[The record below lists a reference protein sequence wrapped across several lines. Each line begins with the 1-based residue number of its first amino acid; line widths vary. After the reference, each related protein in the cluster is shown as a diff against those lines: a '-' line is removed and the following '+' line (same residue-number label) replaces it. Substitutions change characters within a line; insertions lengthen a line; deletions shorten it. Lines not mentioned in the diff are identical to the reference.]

1 MISGVEVYMSP
12 IAGDRRPQYAGY
24 IRFDSGH
31 YQGTIDRILNISRSH
46 ATLIYEMRFS
56 HGERDT
62 ISICNGIILDENID
76 P

>member
-24 IRFDSGH
+24 IRFDSGRH
-31 YQGTIDRILNISRSH
+31 QSAVDRILSISCSH
-46 ATLIYEMRFS
+46 ASLIYELRFP
-56 HGERDT
+56 HGERDC
-62 ISICNGIILDENID
+62 ISICNGIILDENIE